1 MLITDLAVFS
11 RPSRSEPFKLIEVAP
26 GIELQQIRA
35 KTPAHYLT

>member
-26 GIELQQIRA
+26 GVTAEQIRS
-35 KTPAHYLT
+35 KTPAHYL